1 MPKIII
7 DQEKCNHCGLC
18 VALCNSGNV
27 YMQKNDTVQVANIEN
42 CWFCG
47 HCVAVCPT
55 DAIDH
60 SQFLLDDCPPIASA
74 VLPSLENMVEAF
86 RERRSTRIYKGKPVS
101 RETVQALIEIAEYV
115 PSADNAQPVDWLV
128 FDDSDLIEELSQQTV
143 TAFEEKLDQGR
154 KNMSAIVED
163 IQDFERILHQKSQG
177 LDPIFF
183 KAPVLLIAHV
193 PVEDSFGRDD
203 ATYAAYNLIL
213 AAQRMGLGSCL
224 IGYFIY
230 ALENSDQLRRHLG
243 LSDNRRVEVALVIGY
258 PKYKFRRTVPR
269 RSMEIIWNPAPT
281 KKTDILR

>member
-7 DQEKCNHCGLC
+7 DQEKCNQCGSC

-27 YMQKNDTVQVANIEN
+27 YVQKNDAVLVANTEK

-55 DAIDH
+55 DAIGH

-128 FDDSDLIEELSQQTV
+128 FDDSGLIEEISQQTV
-143 TAFEEKLDQGR
+143 TVFEEKLDQGR
-154 KNMSAIVED
+154 KNMSTIVED
-163 IQDFERILHQKSQG
+163 IQDFERIIEQKAQG

-230 ALENSDQLRRHLG
+230 ALENSNQLRRHLG

-269 RSMEIIWNPAPT
+269 RSMEIIWNPAPN
-281 KKTDILR
+281 KRI

>member
-7 DQEKCNHCGLC
+7 DQKKCNQCGAC

-27 YMQKNDTVQVANIEN
+27 YAQKNDTVQVINIEN

-55 DAIDH
+55 DAIGH
-60 SQFLLDDCPPIASA
+60 SQFLLGDCPPIESA
-74 VLPSLENMVEAF
+74 VLPTFENMVEAF

-101 RETVQALIEIAEYV
+101 RETVRSLLGIAEYV

-128 FDDSDLIEELSQQTV
+128 FDDSDLIDELSQQTV
-143 TAFEEKLDQGR
+143 SVFEQKLDQGR
-154 KNMSAIVED
+154 KDMSAIVED
-163 IQDFERILHQKSQG
+163 IQDFERIIQQNAQG

-183 KAPVLLIAHV
+183 KAPVLLMAHV

-230 ALENSDQLRRHLG
+230 ALENSDQLRKHLG
-243 LSDNRRVEVALVIGY
+243 PLDNRRVEVAMVIGY
-258 PKYKFRRTVPR
+258 PKYKFRRTITR
-269 RSMEIIWNPAPT
+269 RSMEIIWNPAPG
-281 KKTDILR
+281 KKI

>member
-1 MPKIII
+1 MPTISI
-7 DQEKCNHCGLC
+7 DRDKCNHCGSC

-27 YMQKNDTVQVANIEN
+27 YAQKNDTVQVVNIEN

-60 SQFLLDDCPPIASA
+60 SQFLLDDCHLIEEAI
-74 VLPSLENMVEAF
+74 LPSLENMVEAF

-143 TAFEEKLDQGR
+143 NVFEEKLNQDR

-163 IQDFERILHQKSQG
+163 IQDFERIRHQKSQG

-230 ALENSDQLRRHLG
+230 ALENSNQLRKYLG

-258 PKYKFRRTVPR
+258 PKYQFKRTIPR
-269 RSMEIIWNPAPT
+269 RSIEIIWNPSPN
-281 KKTDILR
+281 K

>member
-7 DQEKCNHCGLC
+7 DQDKCNHCGSC

-27 YMQKNDTVQVANIEN
+27 YVQKNDTVQVVSIEN

-60 SQFLLDDCPPIASA
+60 SQFLLDDCPPIEQAI
-74 VLPSLENMVEAF
+74 LPSLENMVEAF
-86 RERRSTRIYKGKPVS
+86 RERRSTRIYKIKPVA
-101 RETVQALIEIAEYV
+101 RKIIQALIEIAEYV
-115 PSADNAQPVDWLV
+115 PSADNAQPVDWLA
-128 FDDSDLIEELSQQTV
+128 FDDPDLIEELSQQTITV
-143 TAFEEKLDQGR
+143 FEEKLDQGR
-154 KNMSAIVED
+154 KDMTATVED
-163 IQDFERILHQKSQG
+163 IQDFERLIRQKAQG

-183 KAPVLLIAHV
+183 KAPVLLMAHV

-230 ALENSDQLRRHLG
+230 ALENSDQLRRYLR
-243 LSDNRRVEVALVIGY
+243 LPDNRRVEVALVIGY
-258 PKYKFRRTVPR
+258 PKYQFKRIVSRRA
-269 RSMEIIWNPAPT
+269 MEIIWNPVPS
-281 KKTDILR
+281 K

>member
-7 DQEKCNHCGLC
+7 DQEKCNQCGSC

-60 SQFLLDDCPPIASA
+60 SQFLLDDCPLIASA

-86 RERRSTRIYKGKPVS
+86 RERRSTRIYKGKPVL
-101 RETVQALIEIAEYV
+101 RETVQSLIEIAEYV

-128 FDDSDLIEELSQQTV
+128 LDDSDLIGELSQRTV
-143 TAFEEKLDQGR
+143 TVFEEKLDQDR

-163 IQDFERILHQKSQG
+163 IQDFERILHQKAQG

-230 ALENSDQLRRHLG
+230 ALENSDHLRRHLG

-258 PKYKFRRTVPR
+258 PKFKFRRTVPR
-269 RSMEIIWNPAPT
+269 RSMEIIWNPAPN
-281 KKTDILR
+281 KGI

>member
-7 DQEKCNHCGLC
+7 DQEKCNQCGSC

-27 YMQKNDTVQVANIEN
+27 YVQKNDAVLVANTEN

-55 DAIDH
+55 DAIGH

-128 FDDSDLIEELSQQTV
+128 FDDSGLIEEISQQTV
-143 TAFEEKLDQGR
+143 TVFEEKLDQGR
-154 KNMSAIVED
+154 KNMSTIVED
-163 IQDFERILHQKSQG
+163 IQDFERIIEQKAQG

-213 AAQRMGLGSCL
+213 AVQRMGLGSCL

-269 RSMEIIWNPAPT
+269 RSMEIIWNPAPN
-281 KKTDILR
+281 KRI

>member
-7 DQEKCNHCGLC
+7 DQEKCNQCGSC

-27 YMQKNDTVQVANIEN
+27 YVQKNDAVLVANTEN

-55 DAIDH
+55 DAIGH

-86 RERRSTRIYKGKPVS
+86 RERRSTRIYKSKPVS

-128 FDDSDLIEELSQQTV
+128 FDDSGLIEEISQQTV
-143 TAFEEKLDQGR
+143 TVFEEKLDQGR
-154 KNMSAIVED
+154 KNMSTIVED
-163 IQDFERILHQKSQG
+163 IQDFERIIEQKAQG

-230 ALENSDQLRRHLG
+230 ALEDSHQLKRHLG
-243 LSDNRRVEVALVIGY
+243 LSDDRRVEVALVIGY
-258 PKYKFRRTVPR
+258 PKYQFRRTVPR
-269 RSMEIIWNPAPT
+269 RSMEIIWNPVP
-281 KKTDILR
+281 